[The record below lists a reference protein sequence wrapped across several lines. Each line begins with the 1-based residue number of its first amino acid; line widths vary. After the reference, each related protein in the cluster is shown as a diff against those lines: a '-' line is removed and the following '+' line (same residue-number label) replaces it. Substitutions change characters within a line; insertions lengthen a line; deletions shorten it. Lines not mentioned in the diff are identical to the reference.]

1 MELDNPEIVRLLGMG
16 VTWEGIQREAERR
29 KLDYRLPCCCVCG
42 TELSIP
48 EVVRDA
54 AYCYSCEKKEEA
66 AREEEKQLEDEEA
79 NGLFQIAALARLLP
93 VPLLIPVGLAVAAVL
108 GLAHLRPS
116 SRR

>member
-1 MELDNPEIVRLLGMG
+1 VL
-16 VTWEGIQREAERR
+16 AE
-29 KLDYRLPCCCVCG
+29 V
-42 TELSIP
+42 
-48 EVVRDA
+48 
-54 AYCYSCEKKEEA
+54 
-66 AREEEKQLEDEEA
+66 LEDEEA